1 MIQIDDS
8 TVRLSGIVTNTTV
21 PSLLAQL
28 DSLPP
33 AEIELD
39 LSGVTHVDSAA
50 VSLLLNLRRQRG
62 RQVRV
67 SHIPDNL
74 RALIQLYD
82 LDEILCQSAQ

>member
-28 DSLPP
+28 DALPP